1 MLIDGDT
8 ITGDYPV
15 LFKLPNGDQKTVRL
29 KTGSRMIPD
38 VRLGKV
44 RLPSMSTYYYIVHH
58 SSVKSIV
65 GSKYGSTICKFD
77 GRSDWTRIQRSQVT
91 GSLDEN
97 PGDDCME
104 CSGSDEDV
112 DTKDPEKSEPENGQH
127 AGHSRAID
135 SALNNPAFSTK
146 TKFSQEKYL
155 RKKHQKYSKEI
166 TMLKPSLKDFCDG
179 GMVPVRA
186 DMLGSIIRFAGVRAG
201 SVVGIVDDGVGIV
214 TTALLQRE
222 CLVDRYVLGKATGT
236 ERAQCIFN
244 LDKSPLFQNLTRLD
258 DPAAR
263 YYDSLVIINSG
274 QAEASIRDTF
284 DALQPRLKLA
294 GTLVIY
300 SAYIEPLL
308 NLVYELR
315 EEPKENQEF
324 RYLNVQL
331 TEQMLREHE
340 IVKERTHPIMKQS
353 VGLFKG
359 FILSAIKVC
368 T

>member
-1 MLIDGDT
+1 M
-8 ITGDYPV
+8 V
-15 LFKLPNGDQKTVRL
+15 E
-29 KTGSRMIPD
+29 
-38 VRLGKV
+38 
-44 RLPSMSTYYYIVHH
+44 
-58 SSVKSIV
+58 SS
-65 GSKYGSTICKFD
+65 
-77 GRSDWTRIQRSQVT
+77 
-91 GSLDEN
+91 E
-97 PGDDCME
+97 
-104 CSGSDEDV
+104 SDEELNGKDLEKTET
-112 DTKDPEKSEPENGQH
+112 DTGAHS
-127 AGHSRAID
+127 GHSRAID
-135 SALNNPAFSTK
+135 SALNNPAFTQK

-186 DMLGSIIRFAGVRAG
+186 DILGSITRFAGVRCG

-222 CLVDRYVLGKATGT
+222 CLIDRYVLGKATGT
-236 ERAQCIFN
+236 ERAQCVFN
-244 LDKSPLFQNLTRLD
+244 LDKSPLLQNLTKLD

-263 YYDSLVIINSG
+263 YYDSLVIVNSG
-274 QAEASIRDTF
+274 LAEASIREAF
-284 DALQPRLKLA
+284 EALQKRLKIA

-308 NLVYELR
+308 SLVYELR
-315 EEPKENQEF
+315 QEPREDQDF

-353 VGLFKG
+353 IGLFKG
-359 FILSAIKVC
+359 FVLSAIKVLV
-368 T
+368 